1 MLQKMISGS
10 CASHIPKIAVVTQL
24 WVPVLLHSIWREK
37 IVTRCRTPALPQT
50 NNRPLFR
57 KTLLNKFSYGFTI
70 AKWFF

>member
-50 NNRPLFR
+50 NNQR
-57 KTLLNKFSYGFTI
+57 KALLNKFSYGFTI
-70 AKWFF
+70 AKCFF